1 MIEIIMDK
9 YKQPELLQRLTSLS
23 QKINKFIGY
32 TMEYDI

>member
-23 QKINKFIGY
+23 QKN
-32 TMEYDI
+32 

>member
-23 QKINKFIGY
+23 QKKLINL
-32 TMEYDI
+32 